1 MKYKDTDKFEEE
13 DDSEEEVLSIF
24 CFKSTLNLKA
34 LENMEISEE
43 KLNNLL
49 IGVKCDIQYNFENQN
64 EGNNFRLVKFTMT

>member
-43 KLNNLL
+43 
-49 IGVKCDIQYNFENQN
+49 I
-64 EGNNFRLVKFTMT
+64 